1 MANKIKWL
9 LLYIVF
15 SFLWII
21 VTDNLIVFINVPT
34 DIHLILQNIKGTLF
48 VIFTSIFIYYLILKK
63 EAYEK
68 EKEEKNKLNILINSM
83 VDFVNFKDG
92 EGRWTKANEFALKLF
107 KIEHVDYRGKKD
119 SDLAEYSEF
128 YSEALR
134 YCEIS
139 DEEAWLKGKVS
150 RCIEEIK
157 KPDGTVKTFDT
168 IKIPIFDDETG
179 SRKEL
184 VVMGRDVT
192 DRIAAE
198 KKLAESEQRYK
209 SLFEFNPALVYMI
222 DLQGKLSNVND
233 HFFKYTGYQ
242 KEAFLQNSIISL
254 IAKQDRSRVKE
265 AYQKVIR
272 ENTPWINEEIEMVTK
287 DRFKKI
293 LRCTAVPMIINDET
307 VGVIGYAVD
316 ITKEKETE
324 ELLLKTEKLSV
335 VGELAASVAHEI
347 RNPLTSLKGF
357 VQILQTSSKENQK
370 FYKIMLDELE
380 RINIIASEL
389 LVLAKPQQIQF
400 QTRDI
405 NELLRNV
412 KSLLES
418 EANLYSA
425 ELEIITN
432 EKLPPIDCEPNQL
445 KQLFINIIKNSI
457 EASSNKIQVTVEM
470 FDQEHI
476 CIQFIDNGCGINQE
490 RLKHLGEPF
499 YSMKEKGTGLGLTVS
514 YRIVEFHKGKIDF
527 KSKVNEGTTVSLVL
541 PIKK

>member
-9 LLYIVF
+9 LVYIVF
-15 SFLWII
+15 SFIWII
-21 VTDNLIVFINVPT
+21 VTDNLIVFINIPT
-34 DIHLILQNIKGTLF
+34 DIHLIFQNMKGILF
-48 VIFTSIFIYYLILKK
+48 VIFTSIFFYYLILKK

-68 EKEEKNKLNILINSM
+68 EKEEKNKLHILINCM

-107 KIEHVDYRGKKD
+107 NIEHVDYKGKKD
-119 SDLAEYSEF
+119 SDLAKYSEF
-128 YSEALR
+128 FRDALR

-139 DEEAWLKGKVS
+139 DEEAWLKGEVS

-157 KPDGTVKTFDT
+157 MPDGTMKTFDT

-198 KKLAESEQRYK
+198 RKLAESEQRYK

-222 DLQGKLSNVND
+222 DLKGRLTNVND
-233 HFFKYTGYQ
+233 HFFKYTGYEKDAYLQ
-242 KEAFLQNSIISL
+242 KSILSL
-254 IAKQDRSRVKE
+254 IADHDRSRVHE
-265 AYQKVIR
+265 AYLNVIR
-272 ENTPWINEEIEMVTK
+272 ENKPWINEEIEMVSK
-287 DRFKKI
+287 DKLKKM

-335 VGELAASVAHEI
+335 IGELAASVAHEI

-357 VQILQTSSKENQK
+357 VQILQTSSKENQM
-370 FYKIMLDELE
+370 YYNIMLDELE

-400 QTRDI
+400 QKRNI
-405 NELLRNV
+405 NELLTNV

-418 EANLYSA
+418 EANLYGA
-425 ELEIITN
+425 ELEVITN
-432 EKLPPIDCEPNQL
+432 EQLPLIDCEPNQL

-457 EASSNKIQVTVEM
+457 EASSNKIIVNVER
-470 FDQEHI
+470 FDKEHI
-476 CIQFIDNGCGINQE
+476 CIRFTDNGCGIDQE

-527 KSKVNEGTTVSLVL
+527 KSKVNEGTTVSLFL